1 LRDRLDLTVE
11 VPALPP
17 EALGSV
23 EPGEP
28 SAAVRARVAVARA
41 RQSARYEADRV
52 RTNAELTARLMSK
65 HALPNP
71 AGLRV
76 LSKAVSRLGLS
87 ARGYDRIRKV
97 ARTIA
102 DLAGQ
107 DEIGADDVAEA
118 LQFRMIVR

>member
-1 LRDRLDLTVE
+1 MRDRLDLTVD

-17 EALGSV
+17 DALGSV
-23 EPGEP
+23 EPGES

-41 RQSARYEADRV
+41 RQSTRYEADRV
-52 RTNAELTARLMSK
+52 RTNAELTARLMPA
-65 HALPNP
+65 HAQPNP

-102 DLAGQ
+102 DLEGH
-107 DEIGADDVAEA
+107 DDIGADEVAEA

>member
-1 LRDRLDLTVE
+1 LTVE

-23 EPGEP
+23 EPGES
-28 SAAVRARVAVARA
+28 SAAVRTRVAVARD
-41 RQSARYEADRV
+41 RQSARYEPHRI
-52 RTNAELTARLMSK
+52 RTNAELTPRLLTTY
-65 HALPNP
+65 AQPNS

-76 LSKAVSRLGLS
+76 LSKAISRLGLS

-102 DLAGQ
+102 DLAGH
-107 DEIGADDVAEA
+107 DETGADDGAEA
-118 LQFRMIVR
+118 LQF